1 MPCPANERQQQ
12 GFTLLEVLVVVFI
25 VGVIATMFTL
35 AVGVAGG
42 VDRELRQEAERLDT
56 LIRLAQEDAT
66 VQAHELG
73 IRFFPQRYEFSVW
86 SRGQIADPADDSWM
100 QIQDEVFAP
109 RKLDKSFEF
118 ELEIEGRSVVLENS
132 AKEVEKSYKPQL
144 FIFSSG
150 DISDAFL
157 VRIRDRVERRSY
169 TLEVATDGT
178 TEIVRDED

>member
-1 MPCPANERQQQ
+1 MPCPANDRQQQ

-42 VDRELRQEAERLDT
+42 VDRELRQETERLET
-56 LIRLAQEDAT
+56 LIHLALEDST
-66 VQAHELG
+66 FQARELG
-73 IRFFPQRYEFSVW
+73 IRFYPQSYEFSVW
-86 SRGQIADPADDSWM
+86 SRGQIADPTDDTWM
-100 QIQDEVFAP
+100 QIEDEVLAP
-109 RKLDKSFEF
+109 RKLNKSFGF

-132 AKEVEKSYKPQL
+132 AKDVEKSYRPQI

-150 DISDAFL
+150 DISDAFV

-169 TLEVATDGT
+169 TLDVATDGT
-178 TEIVRDED
+178 TEITRDDK

>member
-42 VDRELRQEAERLDT
+42 VDRELRQETERLET

-73 IRFFPQRYEFSVW
+73 LRFYPQQYEFSVW
-86 SRGQIADPADDSWM
+86 SRGQIADPADDKWEP
-100 QIQDEVFAP
+100 IREDVLAP
-109 RKLDKSFEF
+109 RKLARGFEF

-132 AKEVEKSYKPQL
+132 AKEVEKNYKPQI
-144 FIFSSG
+144 FMFSSG
-150 DISDAFL
+150 DISDVFL
-157 VRIRDRVERRSY
+157 VRVRDRTERRSY

-178 TEIVRDED
+178 MEIVRDED

>member
-1 MPCPANERQQQ
+1 MLCPANDRQQQ

-25 VGVIATMFTL
+25 VGVMATMFTL

-42 VDRELRQEAERLDT
+42 VDRELRQETERLET
-56 LIRLAQEDAT
+56 LVRLAQEDAT

-73 IRFFPQRYEFSVW
+73 LRFYPQRYEFSFW
-86 SRGQIADPADDSWM
+86 SRGQIADPTDDSWM

-109 RKLDKSFEF
+109 RKLHKSFEF
-118 ELEIEGRSVVLENS
+118 ELEIEGRNVVLDNS
-132 AKEVEKSYKPQL
+132 AKEVEKNYKPQI

-150 DISDAFL
+150 DISDAFV
-157 VRIRDRVERRSY
+157 VRIRDRVERRGY

-178 TEIVRDED
+178 TEIRRDEP

>member
-1 MPCPANERQQQ
+1 MPCPVNDRQQY

-42 VDRELRQEAERLDT
+42 VDRELRQETERLET
-56 LIRLAQEDAT
+56 LVRLALEDST
-66 VQAHELG
+66 FQAHELG
-73 IRFFPQRYEFSVW
+73 MRFYPQRYEFSVW
-86 SRGQIADPADDSWM
+86 SRGQIADPTDDSWM
-100 QIQDEVFAP
+100 LIQDEVFAP
-109 RKLDKSFEF
+109 RKLNKSFEF

-132 AKEVEKSYKPQL
+132 AKDVEKNYRPQI

-150 DISDAFL
+150 DISDAFV

-169 TLEVATDGT
+169 TLDVATDGT
-178 TEIVRDED
+178 MEISRDDK

>member
-1 MPCPANERQQQ
+1 MPCPANERPQQ
-12 GFTLLEVLVVVFI
+12 GFTLLEVLVVVFM

-42 VDRELRQEAERLDT
+42 VDRELRQEAERLET

-73 IRFFPQRYEFSVW
+73 IRFHPQRYEFSVW
-86 SRGQIADPADDSWM
+86 SRGQIADPADDSWAP
-100 QIQDEVFAP
+100 IREEVFAP

-118 ELEIEGRSVVLENS
+118 ELE
-132 AKEVEKSYKPQL
+132 VEKSYKPQL

-150 DISDAFL
+150 DLSDAFL

-178 TEIVRDED
+178 TEIVRDDD

>member
-1 MPCPANERQQQ
+1 MRCPENERQQQ

-42 VDRELRQEAERLDT
+42 VDRELRQEIERLET

-73 IRFFPQRYEFSVW
+73 MRFYPQRYEFAVW
-86 SRGQIADPADDSWM
+86 SRGQIADPTDDSWM
-100 QIQDEVFAP
+100 QIREEVFAP
-109 RKLDKSFEF
+109 RKLNKSFEF
-118 ELEIEGRSVVLENS
+118 QLEIEGRSVVLESS
-132 AKEVEKSYKPQL
+132 AKEVEKGYKPQI

-150 DISDAFL
+150 DISDAFM

-169 TLEVATDGT
+169 TLDVATDGT
-178 TEIVRDED
+178 MKISRDEN

>member
-1 MPCPANERQQQ
+1 MPCPVNERQQQ

-42 VDRELRQEAERLDT
+42 VDRELRQETERLET
-56 LIRLAQEDAT
+56 LIRLALEDAT
-66 VQAHELG
+66 FQAHELG
-73 IRFFPQRYEFSVW
+73 IRFYPQRYEFSVW
-86 SRGQIADPADDSWM
+86 SRGQIADPTDDSWM
-100 QIQDEVFAP
+100 QIRDDVLAP
-109 RKLDKSFEF
+109 RKLATSFEF
-118 ELEIEGRSVVLENS
+118 ELDIEGRSVVLENS
-132 AKEVEKSYKPQL
+132 ARDVEKIYKPQI

-150 DISDAFL
+150 DISDAFV

-178 TEIVRDED
+178 MEINRDEG